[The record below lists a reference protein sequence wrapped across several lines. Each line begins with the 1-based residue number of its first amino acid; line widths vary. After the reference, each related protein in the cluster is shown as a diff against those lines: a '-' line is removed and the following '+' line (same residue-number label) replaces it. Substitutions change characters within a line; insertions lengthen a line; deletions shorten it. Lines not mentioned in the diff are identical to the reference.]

1 MYREHYSPQSRMNQ
15 PPDML
20 TSKDSAYLSDAL
32 SWELLAAKK
41 AYHMS
46 LECQDAQIRNQLEQ
60 LSEMHQNHYEILL
73 NHFQPQHQY
82 RTQQSYTTKYQQ

>member
-1 MYREHYSPQSRMNQ
+1 MYREQYSQPRMSQ

-20 TSKDSAYLSDAL
+20 TNKDSAYLSDAL

-46 LECQDAQIRNQLEQ
+46 LECQDNQIRRQLEQ
-60 LSEMHQNHYEILL
+60 LSDMHQTHYEILL
-73 NHFQPQHQY
+73 NHFRPQQQY
-82 RTQQSYTTKYQQ
+82 DAQQSYTTNYQQ